1 MSKGLIHVYTG
12 DGKGKTTAAIGLA
25 MRSTGQGKKVLI
37 LQFLKSKV
45 KDAGE
50 ITIARKSGIKVITFK
65 DQISPLF
72 DPGVKRSDLK
82 NSIKEALAISLKKIE
97 SNLFDLI
104 VMDEFNTLVSNGY
117 TTISDA
123 KKIIEAKP
131 ERVEL
136 VLTGRGA
143 PEELMEIADYVTEI
157 RMIKHPFE
165 KGVKARKG
173 IEF

>member
-1 MSKGLIHVYTG
+1 MHKGLIHVYTG

-104 VMDEFNTLVSNGY
+104 VMDEFNTLVS
-117 TTISDA
+117 
-123 KKIIEAKP
+123 K
-131 ERVEL
+131 RVEL